1 MEYKLHYLSNEDD
14 DSFELESIGS
24 DPGPVVVSQKSMHLL
39 SQPHPTSVNV
49 MQFNQDNSTKEDEES
64 QGGKTIVFYKPN
76 KKPLPIAYTPSLT
89 PPLAYNTLTS
99 LTSTTPVSPLP
110 VDPLPESPVH
120 PLPESPVHPLP
131 ESPVGPLPESPIH
144 PLPTL
149 SIESLLS
156 DSVPKKENKRIISSL
171 KFFAHDNRKK
181 KSNKCLEVLH
191 DPELSFIRYPQVFEA
206 SKMSEDLKK
215 SQRFGCLLT
224 FLFLLPVLP
233 KACAYIWLIFELAVS
248 VCLLIISLIGITY
261 MSATFIT
268 ISVIVSVLM
277 VDFACIDAFLNI
289 VSHFSCISVIC
300 PIKWFK
306 NYAKSC
312 EIIRTIVS
320 EILLYPMIVLCL
332 YELLTNGMF
341 DLTIDSNKIAFAL
354 FIISCVYVL
363 LSVYIVRPILII
375 VTIIRLQLITS
386 SFNDYAIF
394 FIRFLLHVI
403 GQIVVHILCIVS
415 VAMKI
420 QLEGSI
426 TSPFLW
432 IVMIGG
438 WVIPLMGTISFF
450 IVNYYWV
457 QSLCVDVFIDVVKY
471 LIKPEYSEAVFQS
484 DNNYIEDSEKFFQIT
499 RHSEIMN
506 EMETNREKIKFKTKF
521 LYPLKVPLF
530 ILYGVTFCIIIAIY
544 IVGLILDYNPGSTV
558 TAGFGVDIG
567 LTIFTV
573 IAANLHFIM
582 LTSLWCVIVILVEV
596 PLIVIWPLWLT
607 AKLIKNRLSKQSHDS
622 NEYISLV

>member
-1 MEYKLHYLSNEDD
+1 MAERVEQTAIDFVSESSSESLELATDSGKDDKKLNVISQASISSFSPSNSQSRRETFYCVLTFDD
-14 DSFELESIGS
+14 KDEEGAPADKSDTRIVLKRSKSQIETKADIDTVRHKVQKLNKRIVLALNSAAIKVNDNWSLIDQEESSITHDTTTTDSNDMIWPNLLEIPHIEES
-24 DPGPVVVSQKSMHLL
+24 VVVSK
-39 SQPHPTSVNV
+39 
-49 MQFNQDNSTKEDEES
+49 
-64 QGGKTIVFYKPN
+64 GKFLGCIVFCTY
-76 KKPLPIAYTPSLT
+76 
-89 PPLAYNTLTS
+89 
-99 LTSTTPVSPLP
+99 
-110 VDPLPESPVH
+110 
-120 PLPESPVHPLP
+120 
-131 ESPVGPLPESPIH
+131 
-144 PLPTL
+144 
-149 SIESLLS
+149 
-156 DSVPKKENKRIISSL
+156 
-171 KFFAHDNRKK
+171 
-181 KSNKCLEVLH
+181 
-191 DPELSFIRYPQVFEA
+191 
-206 SKMSEDLKK
+206 
-215 SQRFGCLLT
+215 
-224 FLFLLPVLP
+224 LLPVLP
-233 KACAYIWLIFELAVS
+233 KLFGDIWLAVIAILS
-248 VCLLIISLIGITY
+248 MALFLMPLISIIHTPSSEFHLGFFILSIGVSLLLTLYAFIDGLTYRCYVYDVCQ
-261 MSATFIT
+261 
-268 ISVIVSVLM
+268 VKKH
-277 VDFACIDAFLNI
+277 D
-289 VSHFSCISVIC
+289 
-300 PIKWFK
+300 
-306 NYAKSC
+306 YALHDWQSRFNMGY
-312 EIIRTIVS
+312 EIIRTVIS
-320 EILLYPMIVLCL
+320 EVIFYPLIVLCL
-332 YELLTNGMF
+332 YEILRNDVF
-341 DLTIDSNKIAFAL
+341 DLTLKRN
-354 FIISCVYVL
+354 IIVLVILVTSCVYVL

-403 GQIVVHILCIVS
+403 GQTAVHILCIVS